1 MEIINSS
8 LIKSINDII
17 KSKKKDKNIEIEK
30 EFDINKNKQEIN
42 YEIYLKLV
50 RYLNTLKKLLSKKLI
65 TTKTINLSYSN
76 LHNEDE
82 LNNYR
87 IEFDNIYLNSCIE
100 NFKNTK
106 SKNIYLSLL
115 NKILNNNTFGKAE
128 AKISKFNIIRKNRNN
143 KKDIIDIDDFNIRFR
158 CNIEETIT
166 DKSDINKLINVIKAD
181 NDFRLSSRQKIRHS
195 LILDT
200 IKIELTQTITIKDN
214 NIFDFDNKP
223 SNYELEIELLNDNID
238 DKTNKE
244 LNKYISL
251 LLKVI
256 QQSNYIITQTDIN
269 NVISTYKKLFNKTDE
284 SIPIRIDSMNVSSL
298 EIRHLDIIENKYA
311 ITDKADGEHSFL
323 LTTNNK
329 IYIISQYFHI
339 KDVGI
344 TIDKKYNECI
354 FDGELLFIPKL
365 NKYLFMGFDCLF
377 YCGEDKRREPLL
389 LKRLE
394 YINEFM
400 KIFNKDYKK
409 IEHNNYN
416 NINKNIEYYDKQLRS
431 FTENLMKDIYDK
443 NKNTKFIM
451 RPKLFIPVYGITN
464 YEIYCYTKLYWDIY
478 NELISNN
485 KYPYHLDGIVYQ
497 PLNQEYEIISKN
509 IKFNIYKWKPANQN
523 SIDFYIQFVRD
534 KITNKINTIYDKI
547 KLNEEDNF
555 DETKENNDD
564 NTNIIKYK
572 ICNLYVGSV
581 DKKNNIEVPIFFNP
595 TNNNPNNDIHVV
607 YLPVDEKGYVKD
619 REGNIIYDKTVIEF
633 IYDNNEQNK
642 YFRWKPIR
650 TRYDKTENVIKY
662 HTKYGNNEN
671 VASNI
676 WDSIKYPI
684 TFDHIIKLSL
694 EDSYRKTRDILNN
707 LVSDIKTTK
716 TEQYYNVNEDIKKV
730 VQPKAEFHNVV
741 KTQLINAYCRPKP
754 VKLNIFDTS
763 IGLGGDI
770 WKYYNASVNKV
781 IGMDVDY
788 NGLYAS
794 KGTFNRYNNLKK
806 TRPNVPFMDF
816 FQANFKVDLDVE
828 NQINSGMDK
837 TKDNIDKMKLYFKQD
852 YDIISCQFAF
862 HYFLESEKT
871 LQTAINNINKLLKP
885 NGYVLITCFDAQKVH
900 KFLGNENKIINYADI
915 NGIKT
920 PIHSIEKK
928 YDIND
933 KDKVIKNNNKII
945 FKCGNA
951 IDVMVGEGGIT
962 AIEYL
967 VDKTYLI
974 NKMKE
979 NGLNLI
985 ETGTFKEMYE
995 NMKEYVNTIK
1005 EVETKPKMKD
1015 YLQNKLSKYYEDNEI
1030 NKECKKISFLNR
1042 YYVFKKL

>member
-1 MEIINSS
+1 MVILNTS

-17 KSKKKDKNIEIEK
+17 KTKSKKDNLEIECEFDLNKDKEH
-30 EFDINKNKQEIN
+30 IN
-42 YEIYLKLV
+42 YEIYLKLI
-50 RYLNTLKKLLSKKLI
+50 RYLNTLKNKLNKKI
-65 TTKTINLSYSN
+65 ISSKTINISYSN
-76 LHNEDE
+76 LHNENE

-87 IEFDNIYLNSCIE
+87 IEFNKSYLNSCLI
-100 NFKNTK
+100 NFNNNTP
-106 SKNIYLSLL
+106 KNIYIKLL
-115 NKILNNNTFGKAE
+115 HKILDENNKSSFKL
-128 AKISKFNIIRKNRNN
+128 IRKNRNN
-143 KKDIIDIDDFNIRFR
+143 KKDILDIEDYNIRFR
-158 CNIEETIT
+158 CNTENQVSNKEIKELLQII
-166 DKSDINKLINVIKAD
+166 KSDNNFKI
-181 NDFRLSSRQKIRHS
+181 SSRQKIRYS

-200 IKIELTQTITIKDN
+200 IKIELTETKSINSINIKENN
-214 NIFDFDNKP
+214 NIFNFENIP
-223 SNYELEIELLNDNID
+223 SNYELEIELLNNNIN
-238 DKTNKE
+238 DKTDKE
-244 LNKYISL
+244 LNTYITL
-251 LLKVI
+251 LLKII
-256 QQSNYIITQTDIN
+256 QQSNYIITKQDIN
-269 NVISTYKKLFNKTDE
+269 NVITTYKKLFNKSNDE
-284 SIPIRIDSMNVSSL
+284 ILKRIDSMNVLSL
-298 EIRHLDIIENKYA
+298 EIKHLDIIENKYA

-323 LTTNNK
+323 ITTNNK

-339 KDVGI
+339 KDIGI

-354 FDGELLFIPKL
+354 FDGELLFLPKK

-377 YCGEDKRREPLL
+377 YCGEDKRKENKLL
-389 LKRLE
+389 SRLD

-400 KIFNKDYKK
+400 KNLNMNYKP
-409 IEHNNYN
+409 IIHNNTN
-416 NINKNIEYYDKQLRS
+416 DINKNIEYYKTQLKI
-431 FTENLMKDIYDK
+431 FNENLIKDIDDK
-443 NKNTKFIM
+443 NKYFIM
-451 RPKLFIPVYGITN
+451 RPKLFIPVFGISN

-485 KYPYHLDGIVYQ
+485 KYPYNLDGIVYQ

-509 IKFNIYKWKPANQN
+509 IKLNIYKWKPSNQN
-523 SIDFYIQFVRD
+523 SIDFYIKFVRD
-534 KITNKINTIYDKI
+534 ETTHKINTIYN
-547 KLNEEDNF
+547 KLEYNEDDDINEEDNK
-555 DETKENNDD
+555 KENLINSP
-564 NTNIIKYK
+564 IIKYK
-572 ICNLYVGSV
+572 ICHLYVGSV
-581 DKKNNIEVPIFFNP
+581 DKKNNIEIPIYFNP
-595 TNNNPNNDIHVV
+595 INNNPNNDIHIV
-607 YLPVDEKGYVKD
+607 YLPIDEKGYVKD

-662 HTKYGNNEN
+662 HTKYGNNSI

-684 TFDHIIKLSL
+684 TFDHIINLSY
-694 EDSYRKTRDILNN
+694 EESYRKIKDELNN
-707 LVSDIKTTK
+707 LVSDIKIDK
-716 TEQYYNVNEDIKKV
+716 TEQYYNINEDIKKI
-730 VQPKAEFHNVV
+730 VQPKAEFHNVI

-754 VKLNIFDTS
+754 IKLNIFDTS

-781 IGMDVDY
+781 IGMDIDY

-794 KGTFNRYNNLKK
+794 NGTFNRYKNLKK

-816 FQANFKVDLDVE
+816 LQSNFKVDLDIE
-828 NQINSGMDK
+828 SQINSGMDK
-837 TKDNIDKMKLYFKQD
+837 TKENIDKMKLYFKQD
-852 YDIISCQFAF
+852 YDIISCQFSF
-862 HYFLESEKT
+862 HYFLENEKT
-871 LQTAINNINKLLKP
+871 LQTAINNINKLLKS

-900 KFLGNENKIINYADI
+900 KYLGKDNKIINYADV

-920 PIHSIEKK
+920 PIHSIERK
-928 YDIND
+928 YNIND
-933 KDKVIKNNNKII
+933 KDKIIKNNNKII

-979 NGLNLI
+979 NGLKLI
-985 ETGTFKEMYE
+985 ETGTFKDMYE
-995 NMKEYVNTIK
+995 NMKEYVNTVK
-1005 EVETKPKMKD
+1005 EVETKPKMKE

-1042 YYVFKKL
+1042 YYVFQKK